1 MKDFGAMCKIVDA
14 NFNMLASKL
23 CHLGILNE
31 TEIRLCI
38 LAFLNANRDQISDI
52 LPYAKNGV
60 GKLKYRVSQK
70 MGIDGKDLKKSLMTM
85 AINESLEAK

>member
-1 MKDFGAMCKIVDA
+1 MRKIVDT

-38 LAFLNANRDQISDI
+38 LVLLNANRDQISDI
-52 LPYAKNGV
+52 LHYAKNGV
-60 GKLKYRVSQK
+60 GKLKYRVSRK
-70 MGIDGKDLKKSLMTM
+70 MGIEGKSLRKSLITM
-85 AINESLEAK
+85 AINESLEMK